1 MCDFQQNS
9 YLLCKF
15 LFSVVSLLWNQG
27 ITSVLGPLSGVGEM
41 ILFMLPRVVPGGEVH
56 DHIATLQA
64 RGRTG
69 GIALPEVDVVDT

>member
-1 MCDFQQNS
+1 MGDFGQNS

-15 LFSVVSLLWNQG
+15 LFVVSLLWNQG

-69 GIALPEVDVVDT
+69 GIAHPEVDVVDT

>member
-1 MCDFQQNS
+1 
-9 YLLCKF
+9 
-15 LFSVVSLLWNQG
+15 
-27 ITSVLGPLSGVGEM
+27 M

-69 GIALPEVDVVDT
+69 GIAHPEVDVVDT